1 MKNLVGW
8 PLRFGSF
15 MAPFHAPRQDA
26 VRSYA
31 EDLELIVRLDEL
43 GYDEVWVGEHH
54 SGGWEPVPFPEMFIA
69 VAAERTKSIR
79 LGTGVVSL
87 SYHHPFMAAERMV
100 FLDLLTRGRV
110 MFGVG
115 PGALSTDVEMLG
127 ISMDSTRG
135 RMDEALGVIMKLLA
149 AEAPVNHVADWFE
162 LHDAVIQLP
171 SYQKPHL
178 PVAVASTI
186 SPAGAYSAGRHGVG
200 LLSLGSYMPS
210 ARLQLANHWEIA
222 EKTAAENGKIV
233 DRRQWTLVTPMH
245 IAPTREQALA
255 EAEAGGDAWLRGYYN
270 DTSGYPPMFPDDTG
284 KSSYR
289 RMAEERAAFV
299 GTPDDVADGIAWLW
313 ELTGGFGS
321 MLILENC
328 AAPPRARTQSY
339 ELFAREV
346 IPRFTGSTST
356 LNEAQRRSHERSES
370 GYVKKVNAQTKAHT
384 DYFGTDGEAK
394 DAGT

>member
-1 MKNLVGW
+1 MMNQVGW

-15 MAPFHAPRQDA
+15 LPPFHAPRQDPL
-26 VRSYA
+26 RSYV
-31 EDLELIVRLDEL
+31 EDLDLIVRLDEM

-54 SGGWEPVPFPEMFIA
+54 SGGWEPVPFPEMFLA

-115 PGALSTDVEMLG
+115 PGALSTDAEMLG

-149 AEAPVNHVADWFE
+149 AEEPVTHVADWFE
-162 LHDAVIQLP
+162 LHEAVIQLP

-178 PVAVASTI
+178 PVSVASTI
-186 SPAGAYSAGRHGVG
+186 SPAGAYSAGRHGGG

-245 IAPTREQALA
+245 IASTRDKAMA

-270 DTSGYPPMFPDDTG
+270 DTSGYPPMFPDDSG

-289 RMAEERAAFV
+289 RMGEERAAFV
-299 GTPDDVADGIAWLW
+299 GTPDDVAEGIAWLW

-328 AAPPRARTQSY
+328 AASPRDRMHSY

-346 IPRFTGSTST
+346 IPRFTGSTMT
-356 LNEAQRRSHERSES
+356 LNEAQHRSQARSEA
-370 GYVKKVNAQTKAHT
+370 GYAKKVNAQTKAHT
-384 DYFGTDGEAK
+384 DYFGKDGGAK
-394 DAGT
+394 DSGA